1 MLLIIIGVVIFVD
14 HCIAFA
20 VLRTC
25 IRTCLLN
32 MHTFLITVIL
42 SEFGIYFNLQMIS
55 GL

>member
-1 MLLIIIGVVIFVD
+1 MLLIGVVIFVN

-32 MHTFLITVIL
+32 MHTFFITVIL
-42 SEFGIYFNLQMIS
+42 SEFGIYFNLQTIS